1 MKKAIISFCIYM
13 LSVGGLTA
21 AELSNVDIH
30 GFVSQGYL
38 YTKDNNFLADTE
50 GGTEEYSEAGI
61 NFSTDISNKL
71 RIGLQLMA
79 RDMGEFG
86 NNEVILDWAFFD
98 YSWRDWVGF
107 RAGKIK
113 YPFGL
118 YNESRDIDAARTFI
132 MLPQSIYVELSKDIN
147 NSVQGGGFYG
157 EVPLN
162 MMGSL
167 GYQLMAGRFE
177 MDEDSGTAKRLKGVG
192 YDTLDNIDVDTMYV
206 GQLKWQ
212 TPLDGLIIA
221 WTGLKMG
228 IEMDAAITGSYTYDT
243 TVPLWYI
250 GPNPPTQADLSD
262 PDNYTT
268 VPQPEGVGNTQPDMY
283 QQVTTS
289 MDYTQNLHH
298 DMSSI
303 EQSILSVEY
312 SIADLVLAFEMIWSD
327 VESSIYDPAT
337 GELAVDPSTGLPL
350 ADDLVNKQNNWYVSA
365 SYRFTDW
372 FELGAYYSESYADKN
387 DKNGK
392 KGGASGRYSQL
403 SDAWLKETVLTTRFD
418 LNEYWTLKLEVHSN
432 DGTYWVDPGDDGTK
446 EEDWYMFA
454 AKITARF

>member
-1 MKKAIISFCIYM
+1 MKKVIISLFICI
-13 LSVGGLTA
+13 LSVGGVTA
-21 AELSNVDIH
+21 AELGDLDIH

-50 GGTEEYSEAGI
+50 GSTTEYSEAGI
-61 NFSTDISNKL
+61 NFSTDVAANL
-71 RIGLQLMA
+71 RVGLQLMA

-86 NNEVILDWAFFD
+86 DNEVVLDWAFFD
-98 YSWRDWVGF
+98 YSWRDWGGF

-147 NSVQGGGFYG
+147 NSVQGAGFYG

-162 MMGSL
+162 IMGNL
-167 GYQLMAGRFE
+167 GYQILAGRFE
-177 MDEDSGTAKRLKGVG
+177 VDENGGTAKRLKDYG
-192 YDTLDNIDVDTMYV
+192 YDSLDNIDVDTLYV
-206 GQLKWQ
+206 GQLKWE
-212 TPLDGLIIA
+212 TPLDGLILA
-221 WTGLKMG
+221 WTGLKFNL
-228 IEMDAAITGSYTYDT
+228 EMDAAITGSYTYDT

-268 VPQPEGVGNTQPDMY
+268 VPQPQGVGTTSPTMY
-283 QQVTTS
+283 QQVTAY
-289 MDYTQNLHH
+289 MDYALNLHH

-303 EQSILSVEY
+303 EQNILSVEY
-312 SIADLVLAFEMIWSD
+312 SIADLVLTFEMIWSD
-327 VESSIYDPAT
+327 VVSSIYDLTT
-337 GELAVDPSTGLPL
+337 GGLAVGQDGNPL
-350 ADDLVNKQNNWYVSA
+350 ADGEVTEQNNWYVSA

-372 FELGAYYSESYADKN
+372 FELGAYYSESYYDDDDK
-387 DKNGK
+387 DGK
-392 KGGASGRYSQL
+392 KGAQPGGKLSQK
-403 SDAWLKETVLTTRFD
+403 SDAWLKETVVTTRFD

-432 DGTYWVDPGDDGTK
+432 DGTHYTDPSGDGTK
-446 EEDWYMFA
+446 EDDWYLFA